1 MPQLEKACTQQRPTT
16 AKNQYIKSFKKKKKE
31 GQVRAADPEEG
42 CLSGDGGEAMV
53 LHFPSEQ
60 ESALTQAGGSLGR
73 RKSGTERAIL
83 QRSHTSHP
91 SQPVRVVQA
100 K

>member
-1 MPQLEKACTQQRPTT
+1 
-16 AKNQYIKSFKKKKKE
+16 
-31 GQVRAADPEEG
+31 
-42 CLSGDGGEAMV
+42 MV

-100 K
+100 KRSSNVSQFIWWFHS